1 MVESKASF
9 SIIDLNTNFLE
20 SKVQVTD
27 SEVSAELINLEE
39 QSSNSGQKRISH
51 IQVDFDSLSKIEA
64 LQKVDDIQNQIDSG
78 LISFEDAVTNFS
90 DDLGSKNLE
99 GDLGY
104 TDGTIFPIEFE
115 EVIKD
120 LSLNE
125 VSSVVEL
132 SSSFHLI
139 CLLYTSD
146 AADE

>member
-1 MVESKASF
+1 MNFYNEEGSQFMVESKASF

-20 SKVQVTD
+20 SKVLVTD

-64 LQKVDDIQNQIDSG
+64 LQEVNEIKNQIDSG

-90 DDLGSKNLE
+90 DDLGSKSLE

-104 TDGTIFPIEFE
+104 TDGNIFPIEFE

-120 LSLNE
+120 LSLNDI
-125 VSSVVEL
+125 SSVVEL
-132 SSSFHLI
+132 SSSLH
-139 CLLYTSD
+139 
-146 AADE
+146 